1 MGYNQKLETR
11 AINYYLTLAL
21 ESEMSVPGRLWIR
34 QRHLPTLTTRTRC
47 HNEASLL
54 TIHYARRMFTERYD
68 TQ

>member
-11 AINYYLTLAL
+11 AINYYLTPAL
-21 ESEMSVPGRLWIR
+21 ESEMSVPGLWIC
-34 QRHLPTLTTRTRC
+34 QRHLPTLTTNARC